1 MTFDA
6 VVKNINNIDELGE
19 ILKTMPS
26 LEIQNIYQS
35 FEDPYSDFNIDR
47 DYESDFWIRWKEAV
61 LTFRPDV
68 TLFPGRP

>member
-26 LEIQNIYQS
+26 LEIQNIYQ
-35 FEDPYSDFNIDR
+35 
-47 DYESDFWIRWKEAV
+47 
-61 LTFRPDV
+61 
-68 TLFPGRP
+68 